1 MSYKKFLKAVT
12 LPKAKLGV
20 RSNSGDGT
28 TSIYDRYKNY
38 HPVVYQGPINRCER
52 YTIYDGMEQDHI
64 ITWS

>member
-28 TSIYDRYKNY
+28 TSMFIKD
-38 HPVVYQGPINRCER
+38 Q
-52 YTIYDGMEQDHI
+52 I
-64 ITWS
+64 IVAKDIQFMMVWNKTLLFRGH